1 MVDVPET
8 YWTFCEKCGKH
19 QPHQVTQHKNVK
31 DPLYAQRKWHD
42 DRKQDGYGD
51 QTKPIFN
58 KQAKTTKK
66 TVLYA
71 EPNCSEYAGLY
82 DMLAL

>member
-1 MVDVPET
+1 MWQTPT
-8 YWTFCEKCGKH
+8 
-19 QPHQVTQHKNVK
+19 HQVTQHKKVK

-71 EPNCSEYAGLY
+71 EPNCSEYAGQY
-82 DMLAL
+82 EMLALWSGRRWEEKVIQI